1 MNEQQQLMAL
11 MVLAEKQQAA
21 VQAAIEGLK
30 EQQKALIIKNFSK
43 NSIQCLEKTDF

>member
-11 MVLAEKQQAA
+11 MVLAEKQQTA

-30 EQQKALIIKNFSK
+30 E
-43 NSIQCLEKTDF
+43 